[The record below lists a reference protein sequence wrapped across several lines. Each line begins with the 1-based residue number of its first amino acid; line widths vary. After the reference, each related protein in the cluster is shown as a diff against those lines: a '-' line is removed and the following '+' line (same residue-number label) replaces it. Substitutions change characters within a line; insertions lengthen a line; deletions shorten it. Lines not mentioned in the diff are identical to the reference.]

1 MFKLEEDSYEIILGE
16 EVNKEKKIMLLVEFI
31 RFVLKVF
38 ERVSFLRSILKLR
51 SRVKLE
57 DNKLVTD
64 LLIKSVI
71 ENIFKGDFFDYF
83 NNIIRIKLFLIFGN
97 RRIDF
102 FEKKLLIMLRIEII
116 KRLVFFVLM
125 FR

>member
-38 ERVSFLRSILKLR
+38 ERVLFLRSILKLR